1 MSAENG
7 QLDVSGK
14 THELKA
20 FATDLS
26 TRLKSL
32 TETCGGL
39 DENRNSYMDLKI
51 NSLLEYS
58 ILFTSNILN
67 KADGNT
73 HEELNKSLIKLR
85 CLIERLKPFDVKLQ
99 YQLDKIAQGAIDA
112 ELKFKPNPTAMDSQ
126 LHISD
131 KPGVYQPPKL
141 QAAIYDEKPLTKEE
155 KEDMRMKK
163 RLARST
169 LIQSLKEEL
178 NEEPEL
184 IHNVKN
190 KRLREW
196 EEERTTYEEANFTRL
211 QVTKK
216 DKYIR
221 KRLEDKEDE
230 EENIGDLL
238 KMTQK
243 TKEVKKNIKKNI
255 QYSKNKKRPRKDND
269 FGIKSV

>member
-1 MSAENG
+1 MSAQNG

-26 TRLKSL
+26 SRLKSL
-32 TETCGGL
+32 TEVASGL
-39 DENRNSYMDLKI
+39 DEHRNSYMDLKI

-58 ILFTSNILN
+58 ILFTCNILSSVQ
-67 KADGNT
+67 NT
-73 HEELNKSLIKLR
+73 PSEEIHKPLIKLR

-131 KPGVYQPPKL
+131 KPGVYQPPRL
-141 QAAIYDEKPLTKEE
+141 QAAIYEEKPLTKEE
-155 KEDMRMKK
+155 KEEQRMKK

-178 NEEPEL
+178 NEEPEVV
-184 IHNVKN
+184 HNVKN
-190 KRLREW
+190 KRIREW
-196 EEERTTYEEANFTRL
+196 EQERAEFEEANFTRL
-211 QVTKK
+211 PMTKK

-221 KRLEDKEDE
+221 KKLEDKEDE

-238 KMTQK
+238 KITQK
-243 TKEVKKNIKKNI
+243 SKDMRKNI
-255 QYSKNKKRPRKDND
+255 QYTKNNKRKDRD